1 MTIIELIKLIKPIP
15 ELFIRGHSIFS
26 LEVFING
33 WCYRDIKGD
42 AKEEAKEYV
51 LYTEFYEWL
60 QEKYKVGGSGGWADI
75 LYYKFETEEKAL
87 DMFFV
92 LFNTFYKEKYNSSL
106 W

>member
-1 MTIIELIKLIKPIP
+1 MTIIDLIKLIKPIP
-15 ELFIRGHSIFS
+15 ELFIRKHSIFS
-26 LEVFING
+26 LEVFIDG
-33 WCYRDIKGD
+33 WCYRDIEEYI
-42 AKEEAKEYV
+42 KEEAKEQV

-87 DMFFV
+87 DEFFV
-92 LFNTFYKEKYNSSL
+92 LFNIFYKETYGEEL